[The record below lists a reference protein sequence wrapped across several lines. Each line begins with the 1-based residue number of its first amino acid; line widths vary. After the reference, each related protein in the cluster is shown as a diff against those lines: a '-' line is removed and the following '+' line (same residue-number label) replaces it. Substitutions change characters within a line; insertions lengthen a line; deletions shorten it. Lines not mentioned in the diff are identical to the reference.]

1 MKEGRKGGFHE
12 GFSKKF
18 SVNKNDRI
26 EKKNTNISYVEEE
39 VQLLFW
45 FLCYEKIPMTWQVV
59 IKWQNSI
66 NYNNCSS

>member
-26 EKKNTNISYVEEE
+26 EKKKTNISYVEEE
-39 VQLLFW
+39 VQLLF
-45 FLCYEKIPMTWQVV
+45 
-59 IKWQNSI
+59 
-66 NYNNCSS
+66 